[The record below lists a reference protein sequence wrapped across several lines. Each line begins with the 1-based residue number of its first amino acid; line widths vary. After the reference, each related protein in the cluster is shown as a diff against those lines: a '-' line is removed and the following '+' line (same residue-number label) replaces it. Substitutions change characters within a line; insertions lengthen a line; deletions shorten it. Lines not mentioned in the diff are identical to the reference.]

1 MTKNSLKV
9 YFTLVTLIIL
19 ECSILCIITF
29 IKSKFK
35 IQKNIQN
42 KYILY

>member
-1 MTKNSLKV
+1 MTKNSPRV
-9 YFTLVTLIIL
+9 YFTLVIFIIL
-19 ECSILCIITF
+19 KCSILYIIIS

-42 KYILY
+42 KYMLC